1 MDKIETLEQAY
12 EIIIDEI
19 DVFMEN
25 LYKER
30 QLIQGILEDLQ
41 DKQGIE
47 IDNELLDYTPIE
59 STLGRIDN
67 LKTVIK
73 TIAFQ
78 NHNLNLFTKEELD
91 AEELLQ
97 AIVGFDHE
105 VF

>member
-1 MDKIETLEQAY
+1 MDKLETLEQAY

-19 DVFMEN
+19 DMFMEN
-25 LYKER
+25 LYKE
-30 QLIQGILEDLQ
+30 QELIRSVVEQIQAEKGVDLE
-41 DKQGIE
+41 E
-47 IDNELLDYTPIE
+47 EFFESSPIDA
-59 STLGRIDN
+59 TLGRIDN

-78 NHNLNLFTKEELD
+78 NHNLNLFTQEELD
-91 AEELLQ
+91 GDELLQ